1 MNRRRSIVLFLIVF
15 SNFLGATV
23 VLPTLPLYAERYFA
37 MTPEVIATLLDS
49 YFIAQF
55 IASPMIGKLSD
66 RYGRVPVLVISQ
78 LGTFISFIMLGFAAS
93 VPMLFAARTLDGIT
107 GGNVIV
113 AQAYIADV
121 SPREKRT
128 QALSLVWMAF
138 GLGYILGPALGGII
152 AAIFNEQA
160 TFLIGAGI
168 SMISLLMTWILLDE
182 SLTAERRAMQRTLKR
197 ASMRLQDI
205 VSNVQLMLIMTVGFG
220 TQLGLSLLT
229 ATLALF
235 GAAVI
240 FAGQSAD
247 AVNLGVG
254 LLLTCIGVGQ
264 FLTQLLLIKPLVQR
278 FGERRLVFFG
288 AFLRGLAMLL
298 MSILIKPVP
307 EGAALT
313 LFAFASGIM
322 MPSLQALATISV
334 DAEHNGVV
342 LGYYQAA
349 ISLGI
354 IVGTYL
360 GGQFF
365 AVSPTLPYTVGAML
379 MFLTLIPAVFLLRR
393 APQPIPEVATPS

>member
-23 VLPTLPLYAERYFA
+23 VLPTLPLYAQRYFA
-37 MTPEVIATLLDS
+37 MSPEAISVLLDS

-55 IASPMIGKLSD
+55 VAAPWIGRLSD
-66 RYGRVPVLVISQ
+66 RFGRVPVLLVSQ
-78 LGTFISFIMLGFAAS
+78 LGTVISFVMLGFAAS
-93 VPMLFAARTLDGIT
+93 VPMLFAARILDGIT

-128 QALSLVWMAF
+128 QSLSLVWMAF

-168 SMISLLMTWILLDE
+168 SLLSLALTWLLLDE
-182 SLTAERRAMQRTLKR
+182 SLTPERRAARLALKR

-205 VSNVQLMLIMTVGFG
+205 VSNTPLVLVLTIGFG

-235 GAAVI
+235 GEAVI
-240 FAGQSAD
+240 FAGQSPD
-247 AVNLGVG
+247 AINLGVG
-254 LLLTCIGVGQ
+254 LLLACIGMGQ

-278 FGERRLVFFG
+278 YGERRLVVLG
-288 AFLRGLAMLL
+288 SFLRATAMLAMSAFVLPVTEGGAL
-298 MSILIKPVP
+298 M
-307 EGAALT
+307 

-322 MPSLQALATISV
+322 MPSLQALATTSV
-334 DAEHNGVV
+334 DAEFNGVV

-349 ISLGI
+349 VSLGI
-354 IVGTYL
+354 IAGTWL

-365 AVSPTLPYTVGAML
+365 AVTPTLPYVIGGVLLLVTV
-379 MFLTLIPAVFLLRR
+379 IPAVLLVRH
-393 APQPIPEVATPS
+393 PQPVMSTS